1 MQISQNL
8 WVLLWVALLTT
19 PHLALSAEPI
29 LPEPITAPAPPA
41 AALPLSGAQFEGAKS
56 VCRSVKMTGSRV
68 RRTQVCTTSNQER
81 AAKDWLRQ
89 QQNNSATESSNAAV
103 NGGGG

>member
-8 WVLLWVALLTT
+8 WVVLCAALLTT

-41 AALPLSGAQFEGAKS
+41 ALPPSGAQFEGAKT

-68 RRTQVCTTSNQER
+68 RRTRVCTTPNQER
-81 AAKDWLRQ
+81 AAQDWLRQ